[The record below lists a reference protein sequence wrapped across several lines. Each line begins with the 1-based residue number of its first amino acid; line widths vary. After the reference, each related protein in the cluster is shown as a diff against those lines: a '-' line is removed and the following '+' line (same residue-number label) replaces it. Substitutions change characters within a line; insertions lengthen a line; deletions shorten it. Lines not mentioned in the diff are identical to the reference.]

1 MSFDCVAMAQQLHN
15 LGDVTVSLPVVAMQI
30 QDTKPDLNVKGNE
43 KEFRKL
49 AKFYGGWVV
58 VAWRG

>member
-1 MSFDCVAMAQQLHN
+1 MAQQLHN